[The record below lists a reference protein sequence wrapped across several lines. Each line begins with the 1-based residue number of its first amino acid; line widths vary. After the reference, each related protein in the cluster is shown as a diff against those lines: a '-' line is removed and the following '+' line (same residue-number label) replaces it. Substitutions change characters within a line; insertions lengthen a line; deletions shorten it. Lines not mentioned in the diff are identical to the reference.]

1 MNTEL
6 KLRKMNVKEMI
17 QKAIREELAGT
28 TETWVR
34 FSRIAVILRGNGIY
48 IKAEYFHK
56 NPDFRVYRTE
66 NINVFYV
73 SLPERFPFSQN
84 PKKHPPIKKR
94 TSRSKKVISKSLHK
108 PSVEDATS
116 IDINSPDCFE
126 QALRKILISLTRNQP
141 NHFIQVEVLSNKF
154 YQVYHQPIRQ
164 VIKKHYPNKKLKN
177 LLETSS
183 LFIIRESPKKPNKWE
198 VAVN

>member
-1 MNTEL
+1 MFLKQAVVINTGLQL
-6 KLRKMNVKEMI
+6 KKMNLKKII
-17 QKAIREELAGT
+17 QSIIREELEGT
-28 TETWVR
+28 SENWVR
-34 FSRIAVILRGNGIY
+34 FSRLALILRRDGIK
-48 IKAEYFHK
+48 IKAGYFDN
-56 NPDFRVYRTE
+56 NPDFRIYRTE

-73 SLPERFPFSQN
+73 TLPERFPFYQN

-177 LLETSS
+177 VLETSS
-183 LFIIRESPKKPNKWE
+183 LFIIR
-198 VAVN
+198 